1 MTNSNFDP
9 LHFAG
14 LARKGLRKGGQQ
26 YLKVA
31 AHELFP
37 CAKDHAAYQFCL
49 QCNTK
54 NIQNYLIRTICLTK
68 NCAACFD
75 KTFDKTDA
83 NVPEFKQQK
92 MTKFGKMPLR

>member
-31 AHELFP
+31 AH
-37 CAKDHAAYQFCL
+37 DHAAYQFCL

-83 NVPEFKQQK
+83 NVREFKQQK